1 MSDTRVC
8 YHAALSTDGVVAA
21 IEFSPAASSPGGPPG
36 VPPTTRPNAAWP
48 RRRTLAQAM
57 QAQHTRQDE
66 IATCM
71 LCFALPADGSGS
83 EYRKST
89 EVGILVRTSVHLRRQ
104 RNYSSTHKIPMHCF
118 SLPSCLRTAARASKF
133 TGMAAVNNVMFSLT
147 RVEGS

>member
-57 QAQHTRQDE
+57 QAQHTRHDE
-66 IATCM
+66 IAM
-71 LCFALPADGSGS
+71 LRFALLCQPTDLARNIGSRQRLVFWYVHQSTSDGSGITPP
-83 EYRKST
+83 RTKSLCT
-89 EVGILVRTSVHLRRQ
+89 ASAFHPACVLLRVLPNSRVWRPSTTSC
-104 RNYSSTHKIPMHCF
+104 S
-118 SLPSCLRTAARASKF
+118 A
-133 TGMAAVNNVMFSLT
+133 
-147 RVEGS
+147 